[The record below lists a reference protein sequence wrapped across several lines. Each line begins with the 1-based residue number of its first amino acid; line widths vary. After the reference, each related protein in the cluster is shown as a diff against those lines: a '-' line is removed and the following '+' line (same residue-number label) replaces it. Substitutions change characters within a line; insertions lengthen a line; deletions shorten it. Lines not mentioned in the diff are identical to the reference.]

1 MEINIFMI
9 SKYSAVDVTSQ
20 LVKIAADANV
30 PQATPVLALI
40 QLLNFMIA
48 LASIPMIVGVA
59 QFQAISL

>member
-1 MEINIFMI
+1 MGINIFMI

-20 LVKIAADANV
+20 LVKIAANANV

>member
-20 LVKIAADANV
+20 LVKIAANANV